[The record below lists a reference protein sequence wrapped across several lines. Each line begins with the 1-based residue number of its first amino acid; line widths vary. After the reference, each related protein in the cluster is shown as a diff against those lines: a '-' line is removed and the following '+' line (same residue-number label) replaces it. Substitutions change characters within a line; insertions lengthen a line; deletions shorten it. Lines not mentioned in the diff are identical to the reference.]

1 VPETTPP
8 VKNNPIIVLS
18 KVISTTVFKFIQLI
32 GYIPLTSVDESDDK
46 FVAVANVF
54 NCAVPGFV

>member
-32 GYIPLTSVDESDDK
+32 GYIPLTSLVESDDK

-54 NCAVPGFV
+54 N